1 MIGMG
6 ENDIFTA
13 RQERSQNINKGTET
27 SFKEEDIYT
36 RLTVMSQQMD
46 NHSGKT
52 SLSTADRHLNLD
64 PPVIGSLVYCES
76 SALDHAATKA
86 NRVYRK
92 RRRVSENQEIED
104 RLESLILRVGE
115 KSTSSLESNLEGLAS
130 VLEADLATF
139 RSKIL
144 RILTD
149 CAVKMPE
156 KCTIYTTLVGLL
168 NAKNYN
174 FGGEFVEY
182 MVRNFKDALKGCK
195 WNTARYSLRFLADL
209 VNCHVIAAVSLLQLL
224 ENMVDTAK
232 EDGVPQ
238 VRRDWYVFAV
248 LATLPWVGR
257 ELYEKKEQ
265 GLEHLLISIEV
276 FLGKRSK
283 KHHAALRVWSCD
295 TPHPQEEYLDC
306 LWAQIRKLRQDNWAE
321 KHIPRPYLAFD
332 SILCEALQH
341 NLPTMLPPPHHD
353 SYIYPMPYVIFR
365 MFDYTDCP
373 EGPILP
379 GAHSIERF
387 LIEEHLH
394 QIIEMHHLERKDCAA
409 HLLNFPYKLKI
420 PLDYAIVE
428 VIFAELFHM
437 PSPRYL
443 EIVYGSILI
452 ELCKLQPST
461 MPQVLAQATEIL
473 FMRIDTMNTA
483 CFDRFVNW
491 FSYHLS
497 NFQFRWSWEDWESC
511 LQLDPEHPRPKFIRE
526 VLLKCLRLSYH
537 QRIKEMM
544 PPSYEALLPAKPDPK
559 FKYAEEGAGSLP
571 GTTTAHQLVVSIR
584 QKCSPEEVLNVLKDL
599 PNPRP
604 DDEADSRFNPLKID
618 VFVQTLL
625 NLGSKSFSHSFAA
638 ISKFHYVFKI
648 LAEYEEPQICILRNM
663 FELWHNHHQMMCVLI
678 DKMLKTLIIECSAVA
693 NWIFSKE
700 MTGEFTKLYLWEIL
714 HLTIRKMNKHVE
726 KLGHE
731 LREAREKLRH
741 AESEESDSD
750 DADAGNNNPRKA
762 GDDREKPTEEMVE
775 RMEECQ
781 ETAQANQKNLFL
793 IIFQRFIMILSEH
806 LVRSDTDG
814 RDFNTHWYKWT
825 IGRLQQVFLLHHEQV
840 QKYSSTLETLLF
852 TQDLDP
858 HILEVFHQF
867 TSLRG

>member
-1 MIGMG
+1 MSRRRPH
-6 ENDIFTA
+6 E
-13 RQERSQNINKGTET
+13 
-27 SFKEEDIYT
+27 EEDGYE
-36 RLTVMSQQMD
+36 RAY
-46 NHSGKT
+46 K
-52 SLSTADRHLNLD
+52 
-64 PPVIGSLVYCES
+64 
-76 SALDHAATKA
+76 
-86 NRVYRK
+86 K

-115 KSTSSLESNLEGLAS
+115 KSTSSLESNLEGLSS
-130 VLEADLATF
+130 VLEADLGSF
-139 RSKIL
+139 RGKIL

-149 CAVKMPE
+149 CAMKMPE

-182 MVRNFKDALKGCK
+182 MVRNFKEALKGCK
-195 WNTARYSLRFLADL
+195 WNAARYSLRFLADL
-209 VNCHVIAAVSLLQLL
+209 VNCHVISAASLLQLL
-224 ENMVDTAK
+224 DNMVDAAK

-238 VRRDWYVFAV
+238 VRKDWYVYAV
-248 LATLPWVGR
+248 LSTLPWVGR

-265 GLEHLLISIEV
+265 ALEHLLVSIEV
-276 FLGKRSK
+276 FLGKRHK
-283 KHHAALRVWSCD
+283 KHHAALRVWTSD

-341 NLPTMLPPPHHD
+341 NLPTILPPPHHA
-353 SYIYPMPYVIFR
+353 SYQYPMPSVVFR

-394 QIIEMHHLERKDCAA
+394 QIVEMHQLERKDCAA
-409 HLLNFPYKLKI
+409 HLLNFPYKEKI
-420 PLDYAIVE
+420 PLDYSIVE
-428 VIFAELFHM
+428 IIFAELFHM
-437 PSPRYL
+437 PNPRLL

-452 ELCKLQPST
+452 ELCRLQPST

-473 FMRIDTMNTA
+473 FLRIDTMNTT

-497 NFQFRWSWEDWESC
+497 NFQFRWSWDDWESC
-511 LQLDPEHPRPKFIRE
+511 LQLDPEHPKPKFVRE

-537 QRIKEMM
+537 QRVKDMM
-544 PPSYEALLPAKPDPK
+544 PESYEPLIPVKPEPQY
-559 FKYAEEGAGSLP
+559 KYTAEGAGSLP
-571 GTTTAHQLVVSIR
+571 GTAAAHQLVVSIR
-584 QKCSPEEVLNVLKDL
+584 QKCTPEEVLNVLKDL
-599 PNPRP
+599 PNPST
-604 DDEADSRFNPLKID
+604 DDDDADSRCNPLKID

-625 NLGSKSFSHSFAA
+625 NLGAKSFSHSFAA

-648 LAEYEEPQICILRNM
+648 LAESEEAQICILRNM
-663 FELWHNHHQMMCVLI
+663 FELWQTHQQMMCVLV
-678 DKMLKTLIIECSAVA
+678 DKMLKTQIVECSAVA

-714 HLTIRKMNKHVE
+714 HLTIRKMNKHVSR
-726 KLGHE
+726 LTRE
-731 LREAREKLRH
+731 LAD
-741 AESEESDSD
+741 ASERIRRAESDSD
-750 DADAGNNNPRKA
+750 ESDDDADGSNNNSRK
-762 GDDREKPTEEMVE
+762 GDDREKPSEEMVV
-775 RMEECQ
+775 RMEERL
-781 ETAQANQKNLFL
+781 ETAQADQKTLFL

-814 RDFNTHWYKWT
+814 KDFNTHWYKWT
-825 IGRLQQVFLLHHEQV
+825 IGRLQQVFLAHHEQV

-858 HILEVFHQF
+858 HILDVFHQF
-867 TSLRG
+867 TSLRA